1 MTAKYQVTLASH
13 VRGLVQRRRWNS
25 LTHALVHM
33 QALARTYVHRNAF
46 QQYVERAP
54 PLLLLLLLPCRR
66 YASPAPPLPYHHSYD
81 HDYTTTTTTTH

>member
-46 QQYVERAP
+46 QQYVGRAP
-54 PLLLLLLLPCRR
+54 LLLLLLPCRR
-66 YASPAPPLPYHHSYD
+66 YAGPAPPLPYHHSYD
-81 HDYTTTTTTTH
+81 HDYTTTTTTTN